1 MDNQTDDVVDITG
14 GDKPDQPTTPALN
27 TEKAPNANTPRFYS
41 VGRVSPRR
49 VSPSAL
55 AARWPTPEQI
65 RELQGNTPNPPTKKR
80 CKGKIPT
87 VMKNRFNM
95 REDFVPT
102 RRYPKFVSKP
112 AFLEGSNPR
121 NVLRYIA
128 QSALGTSKDVVN
140 KLKEEN
146 DIEGLTFSPDVI
158 AKVSQIVLTTLETRW
173 ASDVIAFSTHAK
185 RATITADDVKLLFHK
200 NPNLAKKLEDRVKV
214 NPLSLTALRRS
225 KLSRISDE
233 KKRDAELED
242 AANAESFRD
251 AHDVDLALNK
261 IGSEDAPSRKS
272 NLRTVETPKRTSL
285 VTKLVVEDLAP
296 MSPISPMKFPSDLP
310 SGSRSGGGSG
320 LFSDMDLS
328 EVEEEIKK
336 TGRKDSL
343 YNDDYY
349 DEPSVGIWAGDVSSN
364 SKGETSK
371 NSALKDVGNTRP
383 SYDPALDQQGL
394 VYEFEKRGPQSR
406 FSGGSRTG
414 QFKRWSTSSNATAKA
429 NSSKNYSMQS
439 TRPSYGSTIAG
450 GNATAL
456 ANNSRNYS
464 MQSARPS
471 YGSTIAGGNATALA
485 NNSRNYSMQSAR
497 PSIGSTNAGGNQSSK
512 NNQKDNAED
521 DRDSFY
527 DDDEDLFKD
536 LI

>member
-1 MDNQTDDVVDITG
+1 MDNQDDDVVDISG
-14 GDKPDQPTTPALN
+14 EEKPDQPTTPAVS

-55 AARWPTPEQI
+55 AAKWPTPEMI
-65 RELQGNTPNPPTKKR
+65 RELQGNTPNPPSNKR

-87 VMKNRFNM
+87 VLKNRFNM
-95 REDFVPT
+95 RDDFVPT

-128 QSALGTSKDVVN
+128 QSTLGTSKDVAN

-146 DIEGLTFSPDVI
+146 DIENLTFSPDVI
-158 AKVSQIVLTTLETRW
+158 AKVSQILLTTLETRW
-173 ASDVIAFSTHAK
+173 AADVIAFSTHAK

-200 NPNLAKKLEDRVKV
+200 NLTLAKKLEDRVKA
-214 NPLSLTALRRS
+214 NPLNLTGLRRS
-225 KLSRISDE
+225 KFSRISDE
-233 KKRDAELED
+233 KKRGAELGN
-242 AANAESFRD
+242 AANADSSKDSR
-251 AHDVDLALNK
+251 DVDLALEK
-261 IGSEDAPSRKS
+261 IGSEDVPSRKS
-272 NLRTVETPKRTSL
+272 NLQSLETPKRTSL
-285 VTKLVVEDLAP
+285 LTKLVVEDLAP
-296 MSPISPMKFPSDLP
+296 MSPISPMKFPDIP
-310 SGSRSGGGSG
+310 SGSKAGVGGM
-320 LFSDMDLS
+320 FSDMDLS
-328 EVEEEIKK
+328 EVEEEIRK

-343 YNDDYY
+343 YNDDEYF
-349 DEPSVGIWAGDVSSN
+349 EPSGVIWDTDTSTN
-364 SKGETSK
+364 SKGDTSK
-371 NSALKDVGNTRP
+371 NSALKDVGNMP
-383 SYDPALDQQGL
+383 PAYNPVLFQEGL

-406 FSGGSRTG
+406 YSGGSRTG
-414 QFKRWSTSSNATAKA
+414 QYKRWSNSSTATAKA

-439 TRPSYGSTIAG
+439 ARPSYGSTNSGRIATG

-464 MQSARPS
+464 V
-471 YGSTIAGGNATALA
+471 
-485 NNSRNYSMQSAR
+485 QSAR
-497 PSIGSTNAGGNQSSK
+497 PSIGPANAGGNQGSK
-512 NNQKDNAED
+512 TNQKDNAED